1 MKRFKK
7 NIGQAMTVLGLFLAI
22 GTADGSNYEIILRL
36 TGVVMFAVGG
46 YMSEAF
52 YFQQDNKQ

>member
-7 NIGQAMTVLGLFLAI
+7 NIGLVLTILGMFLAI

-36 TGVVMFAVGG
+36 AGVVMFAVGG

>member
-7 NIGQAMTVLGLFLAI
+7 NIGLVLTILGMFLAI
-22 GTADGSNYEIILRL
+22 GTADGSNYEIVLRL
-36 TGVVMFAVGG
+36 TGVVMFALGA
-46 YMSEAF
+46 YMAEAF

>member
-7 NIGQAMTVLGLFLAI
+7 NIGLVLTILGMFLAI
-22 GTADGSNYEIILRL
+22 GTADGSNYEILLRL
-36 TGVVMFAVGG
+36 GGVVMFAVGG